1 MPTLD
6 YLSSSVV
13 SKRFVLKDQV
23 IFVTFLRINFINC
36 VSKLERIYNEKAL
49 VKRMFFQWSLDEHAL
64 IFERLIFFRE
74 TLVVLSR
81 VTD

>member
-1 MPTLD
+1 
-6 YLSSSVV
+6 
-13 SKRFVLKDQV
+13 
-23 IFVTFLRINFINC
+23 
-36 VSKLERIYNEKAL
+36 
-49 VKRMFFQWSLDEHAL
+49 MFFQWSLHEHAL

>member
-49 VKRMFFQWSLDEHAL
+49 S
-64 IFERLIFFRE
+64 RE
-74 TLVVLSR
+74 CSFNGV
-81 VTD
+81 

>member
-49 VKRMFFQWSLDEHAL
+49 S
-64 IFERLIFFRE
+64 RE
-74 TLVVLSR
+74 CSFNGVYTNMPSFLNVSFSFAKL
-81 VTD
+81 